1 MPKPRLSLQ
10 TTTLWEY
17 PSQHYGNEEQGSS
30 SYRGAT
36 PSYVIWNLLERY
48 TKPKDL
54 VIDPMCGSGTTM
66 DVARDLGRRALGYDL
81 QPQRPDIF
89 RADARHLPLEDGKAD
104 FVFVDP
110 PYGDNLKYS
119 GQENCIGELPATDPA
134 YFEAM
139 DMVFQEI
146 DRVLRPDRYL
156 AIYVCDIW
164 KRNAFVPLGVHLSA
178 MLMSRFLP
186 VDHVTVV
193 RGNKDLDKG
202 NYHKAAEESNFFLR
216 GYNHLLIFKKPSEEQ
231 AREARREEERAQQP
245 QRSQKP
251 AKAKDRNAG
260 SRPRRKKPNRS
271 GSTTRRPRH

>member
-1 MPKPRLSLQ
+1 
-10 TTTLWEY
+10 
-17 PSQHYGNEEQGSS
+17 
-30 SYRGAT
+30 
-36 PSYVIWNLLERY
+36 
-48 TKPKDL
+48 
-54 VIDPMCGSGTTM
+54 
-66 DVARDLGRRALGYDL
+66 
-81 QPQRPDIF
+81 
-89 RADARHLPLEDGKAD
+89 
-104 FVFVDP
+104 
-110 PYGDNLKYS
+110 
-119 GQENCIGELPATDPA
+119 
-134 YFEAM
+134 
-139 DMVFQEI
+139 VFQEI

-231 AREARREEERAQQP
+231 AREARRAEERAKQQP
-245 QRSQKP
+245 KKP
-251 AKAKDRNAG
+251 AKAKEGNAG